1 MVWVKR
7 KKTSVTAPT
16 TTTIAARCF
25 TTLVLQLYILL
36 TLSVV
41 SIHIYSFIHHFQ
53 GTIYFHHIKE
63 SDFKPNRYYTCTA
76 ENTKLR
82 DYKFGNQ
89 FRLDVTKNRRRA
101 LTSPI
106 PPSEQYVNQSSPI
119 ALEGNTH
126 KLHCFFSGYCTLLDG
141 RSTAKQTNER
151 R

>member
-7 KKTSVTAPT
+7 KKTSATTPT
-16 TTTIAARCF
+16 TAMAARCF
-25 TTLVLQLYILL
+25 TTLILQLYILL
-36 TLSVV
+36 TISV
-41 SIHIYSFIHHFQ
+41 

-101 LTSPI
+101 LWFVKW
-106 PPSEQYVNQSSPI
+106 Q
-119 ALEGNTH
+119 
-126 KLHCFFSGYCTLLDG
+126 
-141 RSTAKQTNER
+141 
-151 R
+151 